1 MEELAQH
8 PIQSATPPLG
18 APGPFLLCVCAPL
31 GTSLQGL
38 GTLPVLQLPVLQP
51 PPPFS
56 FFLASAPLL
65 PQIPH
70 PLLFCSVSTP
80 SLRHLVENSFISWKL
95 SLVQGILPLRKIHF
109 SLRHLKRTV
118 LLTPKEQT
126 TNRGISA
133 SRDGPRE
140 ISFRV
145 GIAKMKPETVPRSVM
160 HTIATGS
167 LAK

>member
-1 MEELAQH
+1 MEELAQY
-8 PIQSATPPLG
+8 PIQSATPPPWGPRALSALHVRTVG
-18 APGPFLLCVCAPL
+18 NLTAGPGDSPRAPA
-31 GTSLQGL
+31 
-38 GTLPVLQLPVLQP
+38 
-51 PPPFS
+51 PFS

>member
-1 MEELAQH
+1 MLGGTGTV
-8 PIQSATPPLG
+8 PIQSVTPLPWGPQALSALLVRTVG
-18 APGPFLLCVCAPL
+18 NLTAGPGDSPPAPAPGTTAP
-31 GTSLQGL
+31 TSLL
-38 GTLPVLQLPVLQP
+38 SSFLQRPSSLRY
-51 PPPFS
+51 
-56 FFLASAPLL
+56 A
-65 PQIPH
+65 H
-70 PLLFCSVSTP
+70 PLSFYSVSTP

-126 TNRGISA
+126 ANRGISA

-145 GIAKMKPETVPRSVM
+145 GIVKMKPETVP
-160 HTIATGS
+160 
-167 LAK
+167 